1 MNDSDFVLS
10 DLSPTQMRNL
20 KVKLTAT
27 NPKLPTYIMENL
39 TFFLPPP
46 SSSSSTTTTTTTTS
60 GAAAAVAA
68 ANDTTTATGVLSH
81 LRRFYPNLR
90 ITHLVTIS
98 RLHLCHDFAAYLRYV
113 MWQLATDSNDV

>member
-1 MNDSDFVLS
+1 MMNDFVLS

-27 NPKLPTYIMENL
+27 NPKLPAYIMENL
-39 TFFLPPP
+39 TFFLP
-46 SSSSSTTTTTTTTS
+46 SSSSTTTTTTTS
-60 GAAAAVAA
+60 GAAAA
-68 ANDTTTATGVLSH
+68 NDTTATGVLSH

-113 MWQLATDSNDV
+113 MWQLATTQDSSDDDDV

>member
-1 MNDSDFVLS
+1 MMMMNDFVLS

-27 NPKLPTYIMENL
+27 NPKLPAYIMENL
-39 TFFLPPP
+39 TFFLP
-46 SSSSSTTTTTTTTS
+46 SSSTTTSVVDAT
-60 GAAAAVAA
+60 AA
-68 ANDTTTATGVLSH
+68 GVLSH

-113 MWQLATDSNDV
+113 MWQLVTDSDDDNV